1 VFPFSRFTDTDT
13 VLGPEMRSTGEV
25 MGVGATVAEAFG
37 KARIAAGQKMPVK
50 GTAFLSV
57 RNEDKDLLVGVAN
70 MLREAEFALVAT
82 RGTASF
88 LEKRGFTVEV
98 VNKVN
103 EGRPHCVD
111 RIRDGGIQLVVNTSA
126 LGVHEIGAAYEL
138 RRATLLGGICYF
150 TTLTAARAAAAAILE
165 LQRVPVVTHCLQDRP
180 PAR

>member
-1 VFPFSRFTDTDT
+1 MPSILDGR
-13 VLGPEMRSTGEV
+13 GPDHDLRREIRADRLAQKTKGEKRAYARQLHPQ
-25 MGVGATVAEAFG
+25 GATPRRLEDPLHASFA
-37 KARIAAGQKMPVK
+37 ARVESARLRHAHAG
-50 GTAFLSV
+50 FS
-57 RNEDKDLLVGVAN
+57 
-70 MLREAEFALVAT
+70 LVAT
-82 RGTASF
+82 RGTAAF
-88 LEKRGFTVEV
+88 LEKKGFTVEV

-138 RRATLLGGICYF
+138 RRATLLGGVCYF

-180 PAR
+180 AAPVTK